1 MNQSIEKLRH
11 ELDETRRKLAECD
24 KKLQLLI
31 RHSPSATAI
40 FDREMRY
47 IAFSNR
53 WILDYG
59 IENSEI
65 VGKSHYEIF
74 PDIPD
79 RWKAIHQ
86 QVLAGSIEKCDEDCF
101 RRADGSSVWV
111 RWEIHP
117 WLTGDER
124 IGGLIIYSEV
134 ITGRKLAELHK
145 KHFRD
150 LLDNT
155 NDGIEVLDKTT
166 LRFVDMNETECQ
178 VLGYSREELLSL
190 SIPDIVPA
198 FNWERHRIIM
208 DKIQNFGHVRI
219 ESVRQR
225 KDGTR
230 FPVEVSIKLVD
241 LEHAYLVCIVSDI
254 TDRKISE
261 KTIARH
267 KQLYVA
273 LSQCNQAIVRCKNEK
288 DLFEEACRVAVQ
300 FGGMKLAW
308 IGLIDPTTH
317 TVRPAASFGYKS
329 EILQDLAIS
338 IHETGLYGA
347 SPTAISIRE
356 NRAYWCQNFS
366 DDPATLSWRKINPG
380 TDWAASAS
388 LPLHRNGRI
397 VGAFV
402 LYSDV
407 VNVFDE
413 LTRDLLLEMAT
424 DISFALDIFDREYHR
439 KMTEEALRDS
449 ESRLRMTTEM
459 SNIAIWEYDV
469 KTDQMTRSANHD
481 QLYGL
486 PWQDIWYSATFLN
499 ATHPDDR
506 DRAWET
512 IHSSL
517 APGGSDTYA
526 FDFRVTRPDKSI
538 SWLWVKGTV
547 IKRDSEGNG
556 TVVRGVLIDVT
567 ERIHAREALTE
578 SQKRLEFALQAASMG
593 VWSLDL
599 VSNIR
604 YLEDQTCRLLG
615 IDPDKFTGTA
625 EEFFKTVHPDDLE
638 SLKDTLAHAID
649 KNSQYESEY
658 RVVWPDGSVHYIAGR
673 GRIVRDDQGRPLK
686 IQGIAFDVTDWKHAQ
701 NQILTLAFYDPLT
714 RLPNRRLLLDR
725 LQHALAASSRNGR
738 AGAILFVD
746 LDNFKSINDT
756 LGHARGDLL
765 LQQTAE
771 RLTSCVRAEDTVA
784 RIGGDEF
791 VVMLEDLS
799 DIETQAATQTET
811 IGLKILSTLTQ
822 PYQIA
827 SREYRGTCSIG
838 MVLFS
843 NRHHS
848 TDELLK
854 QADIAMYQA
863 KKAGRNT
870 LRFFDTEMQEIVTA
884 RAFLEVDLRKALENH
899 QFQLHYQI
907 QVDSSLKVI
916 GAEALIRWVH
926 PKRGTVSPAE
936 FIPLSEE
943 TGLILPIGHW
953 VLETACSQIKAWQQD
968 ESTRELV
975 LSVNVSAREFRQTD
989 FVPQVKAAI
998 QRHGINP
1005 KLLKLEL
1012 TESLL
1017 LENIEGTISVMNTL
1031 NKIGVQF
1038 SLDDFGTGY
1047 SSLQY
1052 LKRLPL
1058 DQIKIDQSFVRDIAE
1073 DSSDKAIVRTIIAMA
1088 NSLNLDVIAEG
1099 VETEVQ
1105 RQLLF
1110 HKGCTHYQGYLFGKP
1125 VPIEQFEVL
1134 VKQVLKT
1141 Q

>member
-1 MNQSIEKLRH
+1 MNQDLEKLRH
-11 ELDETRRKLAECD
+11 ELSETRRKLTESD

-40 FDREMRY
+40 FDRDMRY

-79 RWKAIHQ
+79 SWKAIHQ
-86 QVLAGSIEKCDEDCF
+86 RVLAGSIERCDEDFF
-101 RRADGSSVWV
+101 RRADGSSVWL

-117 WLTGDER
+117 WLMSDES
-124 IGGLIIYSEV
+124 IGGMIIFSEV
-134 ITGRKLAELHK
+134 ITGTKLAELHK
-145 KHFRD
+145 NHFRH

-155 NDGIEVLDKTT
+155 NDGIEVLEKAT
-166 LRFVDMNETECQ
+166 LHFVDMNETECQ
-178 VLGYSREELLSL
+178 SLGYRREELLAL

-198 FNWERHRIIM
+198 FNWERHKAIM

-225 KDGTR
+225 KNGTT

-261 KTIARH
+261 RTIERH

-273 LSQCNQAIVRCKNEK
+273 LSQCNQTIVRCKNEE
-288 DLFEEACRVAVQ
+288 DLFEEVCRVAVQ
-300 FGGMKLAW
+300 FGGIKLAW
-308 IGLIDPTTH
+308 IGLIEPTTH
-317 TVRPAASFGYKS
+317 IVRPAASFGYKS
-329 EILQDLAIS
+329 EILEDLAIS
-338 IHETGLYGA
+338 INETGFYGE
-347 SPTAISIRE
+347 SPTAVSIRE
-356 NRAYWCQNFS
+356 NRPYWCQNIS
-366 DDPATLSWRKINPG
+366 DDPATLPWRKPNQG
-380 TDWAASAS
+380 VEWTASAS
-388 LPLHRNGRI
+388 LPLYRNGQL
-397 VGAFV
+397 VGVFV

-424 DISFALDIFDREYHR
+424 DISFALDIFDREFHR
-439 KMTEEALRDS
+439 KITEEALKDS

-486 PWQDIWYSATFLN
+486 PWQDVWYSTTFLN

-506 DRAWET
+506 VRAREA
-512 IHSSL
+512 IYSSL

-526 FDFRVTRPDKSI
+526 FDFRVIRPDKTI
-538 SWLWVKGTV
+538 SWLWVKGIV
-547 IKRDSEGNG
+547 IKRDSAGNG
-556 TVVRGVLIDVT
+556 TMIRGVLIDVT

-604 YLEDQTCRLLG
+604 YMEDQTCRLLG

-625 EEFFKTVHPDDLE
+625 EEFFKAVHPDDLE
-638 SLKDTLAHAID
+638 LLKDRLSRAIE
-649 KNSQYESEY
+649 KNTQYESEY
-658 RVVWPDGSVHYIAGR
+658 RVVWPDGSIHHIAGR
-673 GRIVRDDQGRPLK
+673 GRIVRDEEGRPLK

-701 NQILTLAFYDPLT
+701 NQIHTLAFYDPLT
-714 RLPNRRLLLDR
+714 RLPNRRLLMDR
-725 LQHALAASSRNGR
+725 LQHALSSSVRNGH

-771 RLTSCVRAEDTVA
+771 RLISCVRAEDTVA

-811 IGLKILSTLTQ
+811 IGLKILSKINQ

-827 SREYRGTCSIG
+827 SRQYRGTCSIG

-843 NRHHS
+843 NQQHS

-884 RAFLEVDLRKALENH
+884 RAFLEDDLRKALENQ

-907 QVDSSLKVI
+907 QVNGSFKVI
-916 GAEALIRWVH
+916 GAEALIRWAH
-926 PKRGTVSPAE
+926 PIRGTVSPSE

-953 VLETACSQIKAWQQD
+953 VLETACCQIKAWQQD
-968 ESTRELV
+968 ERMRDLV
-975 LSVNVSAREFRQTD
+975 LSVNVSAREFRQND
-989 FVPQVKAAI
+989 FVPQVQAAI

-1005 KLLKLEL
+1005 NLLMFEL

-1031 NKIGVQF
+1031 KEIGVQF

-1105 RQLLF
+1105 QQILF
-1110 HKGCTHYQGYLFGKP
+1110 HKGCFHYQGYLFGKP
-1125 VPIEQFEVL
+1125 VPLEQFELL
-1134 VKQVLKT
+1134 VKQD
-1141 Q
+1141 